1 MSARRLL
8 LSLAVTAALAVAAC
22 GDPPDKE
29 IQQAQGAIDTAR
41 AAGADQYAQTEFAAA
56 EDALK
61 RAHEAVAQR
70 DYRLALNNALDARER
85 ALAAA
90 KESAD
95 RKTTARADAEREL
108 LDAMTALNEMHAK
121 ARGAEAS
128 HVPPKLL
135 LSVRRVI
142 TDSEDAVQKARAAFD
157 TSDYLTVIASARETK
172 ARLKATAQE
181 VDAATGGTPAAAGE
195 RAKNLLRRFSGKRR
209 F

>member
-1 MSARRLL
+1 MLKSRDILERMSCRRLL
-8 LSLAVTAALAVAAC
+8 LPFAVIAALAVAAC
-22 GDPPDKE
+22 GDPPEKE

-41 AAGADQYAQTEFAAA
+41 AAGADQYAQSEFAAA

-121 ARGAEAS
+121 ARAAEAA
-128 HVPPKLL
+128 HIPPKTLV
-135 LSVRRVI
+135 SARGVI

-157 TSDYLTVIASARETK
+157 KSDYLAVIAQARETRT
-172 ARLKATAQE
+172 RLLATAKE
-181 VDAATGGTPAAAGE
+181 VDAAIAATKG
-195 RAKNLLRRFSGKRR
+195 RRR
-209 F
+209 

>member
-1 MSARRLL
+1 MSCRCLL
-8 LSLAVTAALAVAAC
+8 LSLAVIAALAVAAC
-22 GDPPDKE
+22 GDPPEKE

-41 AAGADQYAQTEFAAA
+41 AAGADQYAQSEFAAA

-61 RAHEAVAQR
+61 RAHEAVVQR

-108 LDAMTALNEMHAK
+108 LDAMTALNEMHTK
-121 ARGAEAS
+121 ARAAEAN
-128 HVPPKLL
+128 HLPAKTL
-135 LSVRRVI
+135 LSVRKVI

-157 TSDYLTVIASARETK
+157 TSDYLTAIAQARETR
-172 ARLKATAQE
+172 ARLLATAKE
-181 VDAATGGTPAAAGE
+181 VDAAIGVTKG
-195 RAKNLLRRFSGKRR
+195 RRR
-209 F
+209 

>member
-8 LSLAVTAALAVAAC
+8 LSLAVATALAGTAC

-41 AAGADQYAQTEFAAA
+41 AAGADQYARQEFAAA

-61 RAHEAVAQR
+61 RAHDAVAQR

-90 KESAD
+90 KETVD

-108 LDAMTALNEMHAK
+108 LDAMTILNDARAK
-121 ARGAEAS
+121 LRTAETARAAART
-128 HVPPKLL
+128 LANA
-135 LSVRRVI
+135 RRVT
-142 TDSEDAVQKARAAFD
+142 TDAEGHVQKARAAFD
-157 TSDYLTVIASARETK
+157 KGDYLAVIESARETT
-172 ARLKATAQE
+172 ARLRTTMRDL
-181 VDAATGGTPAAAGE
+181 DAATGSTP
-195 RAKNLLRRFSGKRR
+195 RRRL
-209 F
+209 

>member
-1 MSARRLL
+1 MSARRFL
-8 LSLAVTAALAVAAC
+8 LSLAVTAALAVAGC

-29 IQQAQGAIDTAR
+29 IEQAQGAIDTAK

-95 RKTTARADAEREL
+95 RKTTARGDAEREL

-121 ARGAEAS
+121 ARGAEAN
-128 HVPPKLL
+128 HVPPKTLQ
-135 LSVRRVI
+135 SVRVVI
-142 TDSEDAVQKARAAFD
+142 AESEDAVQKARAAFD
-157 TSDYLTVIASARETK
+157 KSDYLTVIASARETR

-181 VDAATGGTPAAAGE
+181 VDVAIGGP
-195 RAKNLLRRFSGKRR
+195 LRRRK
-209 F
+209 